1 MKLNIFGLF
10 VSNISDILKSFNI
23 ESYRAKQIAE
33 WMYKK
38 NITNFSEMTNLSM
51 EIREM
56 LEKNLTIDKIS
67 LKDTLVSK
75 DCKTSKFLL
84 EYKDDIAVETV
95 LMRQVY
101 GNSVC
106 VSTQAGCNMGCV
118 FCASTLNGMVRNLT
132 AGEIFAQVLYIN
144 NLLIQS
150 NEKVNNIVIMGSG
163 EPLANYNNV
172 ISFIRLCHESYSLN
186 LSYRNI
192 TISTAGIVPMIKEL
206 IKEQLPITLSIS
218 LHAPNN
224 IIRSRIMPINDK
236 YDIMSVIAAGK
247 EYGNKTSRRVTYE
260 YILIDNINDS
270 AENALELASL
280 LKGQLANVN
289 LIPINPVLERGLN
302 RPSHKK
308 IKEFEKI
315 LLSKNI
321 NVTLRK
327 EMGKDIQ
334 AACGQLRN
342 KHIKAY

>member
-10 VSNISDILKSFNI
+10 LSDISDILKSFNI

-33 WMYKK
+33 WVYKK
-38 NITNFSEMTNLSM
+38 NVTSFSKMTNLPL
-51 EIREM
+51 EIRET
-56 LEKNLTIDKIS
+56 LEQNLAIDKIS
-67 LKDTLVSK
+67 LKDTLISK

-95 LMRQVY
+95 LMRQSY

-144 NLLIQS
+144 NLLS
-150 NEKVNNIVIMGSG
+150 ENNEKVNTIAIMGSG
-163 EPLANYNNV
+163 EPLANYRNV
-172 ISFIRLCHESYSLN
+172 INFIRLCHESYSLK
-186 LSYRNI
+186 LSYRSI
-192 TISTAGIVPMIKEL
+192 TISTAGIVPMIKKL
-206 IKEQLPITLSIS
+206 IKEELPITLSIS

-224 IIRSRIMPINDK
+224 AIRSQIMPINDK
-236 YDIMSVIAAGK
+236 YDIMSVVDAGK
-247 EYGNKTSRRVTYE
+247 EYGDKTSRRVTYE

-302 RPSHKK
+302 RPSYKK
-308 IKEFEKI
+308 IKNFEKI
-315 LLSKNI
+315 LLSRNI

-342 KHIKAY
+342 KHIK

>member
-1 MKLNIFGLF
+1 LRLNIFGLF
-10 VSNISDILKSFNI
+10 VSDISDILKSFNI
-23 ESYRAKQIAE
+23 ETYRAKQITE

-38 NITNFSEMTNLSM
+38 NATSFSEMTNLPLK
-51 EIREM
+51 IREI
-56 LEKNLTIDKIS
+56 LEQNLVIDKIS
-67 LKDTLVSK
+67 LKDTLISK

-84 EYKDDIAVETV
+84 EYKDDIAIETV
-95 LMRQVY
+95 LMRQSY

-132 AGEIFAQVLYIN
+132 TGEIFAQVLYIN
-144 NLLIQS
+144 DLLS
-150 NEKVNNIVIMGSG
+150 ENNEKVNTIVIMGSG
-163 EPLANYNNV
+163 EPLANYKNV
-172 ISFIRLCHESYSLN
+172 INFIRLCHENYSLN
-186 LSYRNI
+186 LSYRSI

-206 IKEQLPITLSIS
+206 IKEELPITLSIS

-224 IIRSRIMPINDK
+224 AIRSQIMPINDK
-236 YDIMSVIAAGK
+236 YDIMSVVDAGK
-247 EYGNKTSRRVTYE
+247 EYGDKTSRRVTYE

-270 AENALELASL
+270 AEDALELASL

-302 RPSHKK
+302 RPSYRK
-308 IKEFEKI
+308 IKDFEKI

-342 KHIKAY
+342 KHIK

>member
-10 VSNISDILKSFNI
+10 VSDISDIIKSFNI

-38 NITNFSEMTNLSM
+38 NVTSFSEMTNLPLK
-51 EIREM
+51 IRET
-56 LEKNLTIDKIS
+56 LEQNLVIDKIS
-67 LKDTLVSK
+67 LKDTLISK

-84 EYKDDIAVETV
+84 GYKDDVAVETV
-95 LMRQVY
+95 LMRQSY
-101 GNSVC
+101 GNSIC

-144 NLLIQS
+144 NLLS
-150 NEKVNNIVIMGSG
+150 ENNEKVNTIVIMGSG
-163 EPLANYNNV
+163 EPLANYKNV
-172 ISFIRLCHESYSLN
+172 INFIRLCHESYSLN
-186 LSYRNI
+186 LSYRSI

-206 IKEQLPITLSIS
+206 INEELPITLSIS

-236 YDIMSVIAAGK
+236 YDILSVVGAGK
-247 EYGNKTSRRVTYE
+247 EYGDKTSRRVTYE

-302 RPSHKK
+302 RPSYRK
-308 IKEFEKI
+308 IKDFEKI
-315 LLSKNI
+315 LLNKNI

-342 KHIKAY
+342 QHIK